1 MTGQTAS
8 RRLAAIMFA
17 DIVGY
22 TALMQEDESRAK
34 ALRDKHRDIVEDR
47 VRAHAGEVVQYYG
60 DGALCLFSS
69 AKEAVIGAC
78 EIQRALLA
86 EPAVPHRIGIHIGD
100 VVQDASG
107 VFGDCVNV
115 ASRIESLAIPGSVLV
130 SDKVQA
136 ELENHP
142 GLRTKSLGTFRLKNV
157 RRPMEVFALDDDS
170 ITVPEAQHVT
180 SEKAS
185 QEAKSIAVMPFTSLG
200 SSEESAYFADGVSEE
215 IINGLSKVDGLSVIS
230 RTTCMA
236 MQASGVNSI
245 EVGRR
250 LGVAHQLEGRVR
262 KAGDKVRVSVELVN
276 TADGYQ
282 VWTESYDGSLED
294 VFELQDN
301 IALQVVRALRVN
313 LLEKT
318 ENIVEQ
324 ETTDTE
330 AHSLYLKG
338 LHHWNRRN
346 PENVKKAT
354 ECFNQALEIDA
365 GYSSAQCALSHCYAF
380 MGSCGAMAP
389 TKAYARALEYAMRAI
404 ENNPKNAEAHL
415 AIANIKFYHYWDWEG
430 TRTSL
435 EKAESLGL
443 SSGLLHQS
451 FGLYYAAMGQH
462 QEGVRK
468 MEQALQLDPLSVPV
482 LSMLGTLYLF
492 DEQYDR
498 AMEVFDEILELEPTF
513 RSAHQYKGVTM
524 ACQGLY
530 AEALQEFM
538 RYHKMVNHPKKGLI
552 GVVIANH
559 ALGNKESAEEYLGRL
574 YQRLEEESSASVLV
588 DLAVIHSGIGDFDKA
603 FDFLNRVYEQRFSI
617 ACMGMIWVIRC
628 PLFKDGLHQQP
639 EFRQFLKRMG
649 LPA

>member
-1 MTGQTAS
+1 
-8 RRLAAIMFA
+8 MFA

-22 TALMQEDESRAK
+22 TAMMQEDEGMAK
-34 ALRDKHRDIVEDR
+34 GLRDKHRSVIEDR
-47 VRAHAGEVVQYYG
+47 VRAHAGEIVQYYG
-60 DGALCLFSS
+60 DGALCLFTS
-69 AKEAVIGAC
+69 AKEAVEGAG

-86 EPAVPHRIGIHIGD
+86 APRVAHRIGIHIGD

-115 ASRIESLAIPGSVLV
+115 AARIESLAIPGAVLF
-130 SDKVQA
+130 SDKVCA

-142 GLRTKSLGTFRLKNV
+142 GLKTKSLGTFRLKNV
-157 RRPMEVFALDDDS
+157 KRPMEVFALDDDS
-170 ITVPEAQHVT
+170 ITVPDAQHVT

-185 QEAKSIAVMPFTSLG
+185 KQDSSIAVMPFTSVG
-200 SSEESAYFADGVSEE
+200 ASEESAYFADGVSEE

-236 MQASGVNSI
+236 MQSSGVNSI
-245 EVGRR
+245 EIGRR

-282 VWTESYDGSLED
+282 VWAETYDGSLED

-313 LLEKT
+313 LLEQT
-318 ENIVEQ
+318 ETIVEQ
-324 ETTDTE
+324 QTTDSE

-338 LHHWNRRN
+338 LHHWNKRN
-346 PENVKKAT
+346 PENVEKAA
-354 ECFNQALEIDA
+354 ECFNQALEIDS

-380 MGSCGAMAP
+380 MGSCGAMSP
-389 TKAYARALEYAMRAI
+389 TKAYARALEYAMTAI

-435 EKAESLGL
+435 EKAELLGL
-443 SSGLLHQS
+443 SSGLMHQS

-462 QEGVRK
+462 REGVQK
-468 MEQALQLDPLSVPV
+468 MEKALELDPLSIPAM
-482 LSMLGTLYLF
+482 SMLGTLYLF
-492 DEQYDR
+492 DEQYGP
-498 AMEVFDEILELEPTF
+498 AMEVFEEILELEPAF
-513 RSAHQYKGVTM
+513 RSAHQYKGLAF
-524 ACQGLY
+524 ACQGRHE
-530 AEALQEFM
+530 EALQEFM
-538 RYHKMVNHPKKGLI
+538 RYHEMVNHPQKGLI
-552 GVVIANH
+552 GVIITNH
-559 ALGNKESAEEYLGRL
+559 KLGHQERADEYLERL
-574 YQRLEEESSASVLV
+574 YQRLEEEKSAAVLI
-588 DLAVIHSGIGDFDKA
+588 DLAIIHGGIGNYDQA
-603 FDFLNRVYEQRFSI
+603 FDLLNRVYEQRFSI
-617 ACMGMIWVIRC
+617 ACMGMIWVLRC

-639 EFRQFLKRMG
+639 GFGALLKRMG